1 MSSQFDQTT
10 NMVIEWLIYHKIK
23 YFRVNGETGNKSIDI
38 EITEDGK
45 CTIEV
50 IDRFDRKLSFDEFS
64 SFWYRRGD
72 WQIAFPGVKRHKK
85 NVSRILKDEWSI
97 VREALHYIMDRKK
110 SLGSLEK
117 DKYQN
122 KIKSLLVAAK
132 LGINVPETMITTN
145 KNKLIK
151 KVKSKDIITK
161 AIYNMFQIVSANLVR
176 RIGTKSVNGQHLAF
190 LEQCFFPT
198 LVQTEI
204 PKAYELRI
212 FFIKEKF
219 YSMAIFSQMDEMTK
233 VDFRNYNREKP
244 NRCLPFKLPEEIK
257 CKLVQFN
264 KIMNLDTGS
273 IDMIV
278 TPDNKFY
285 FIEVNP
291 IGQFGWVSKNC
302 NYRLEEKIALYF
314 KTSDT

>member
-1 MSSQFDQTT
+1 
-10 NMVIEWLIYHKIK
+10 
-23 YFRVNGETGNKSIDI
+23 
-38 EITEDGK
+38 
-45 CTIEV
+45 
-50 IDRFDRKLSFDEFS
+50 
-64 SFWYRRGD
+64 
-72 WQIAFPGVKRHKK
+72 
-85 NVSRILKDEWSI
+85 
-97 VREALHYIMDRKK
+97 
-110 SLGSLEK
+110 
-117 DKYQN
+117 
-122 KIKSLLVAAK
+122 
-132 LGINVPETMITTN
+132 
-145 KNKLIK
+145 
-151 KVKSKDIITK
+151 
-161 AIYNMFQIVSANLVR
+161 
-176 RIGTKSVNGQHLAF
+176 
-190 LEQCFFPT
+190 
-198 LVQTEI
+198 
-204 PKAYELRI
+204 
-212 FFIKEKF
+212 
-219 YSMAIFSQMDEMTK
+219 MAIFSQMDEMTK